1 MMVPRTTRPSEEHTM
16 AMPELA
22 DREDAGIALARYA
35 AGLRFEDLPPEVVS
49 KVKVLILDSFGV
61 AMAGSTAPGID
72 AAIAA
77 VKGWGDAPQSTLYAH
92 GIKLPAPWAATV
104 NGAMATARDF
114 DDTLDDGMLHTQPSV
129 LPAVLAIAE
138 AEGGHSGRDLIT
150 AVAAGAELLC
160 RMGHARRRGQEF
172 LPTGTCAGMAA
183 AAAAARLIQLPFEGV
198 LDACGIAYSQC
209 AANMQPLIEGATIKR
224 FHAGFAARNGIISA
238 TLARH
243 GLTGAHN
250 WLEGVLGYYNLYE
263 GGAYEPENLT
273 TELGERHEL
282 MDLSIKPWPSARD
295 THGIVESALALAEEY
310 DLAVGQISEIEAFLV
325 PNAFSL
331 SGKPWDEADG
341 HPVVEA
347 IASAAYCT
355 AVALIRREVILDDFM
370 EKRISDP
377 EVGALASRVKVNL
390 FPDFDDPVSLAPQS
404 LILKLTDGRVL
415 ERRIDVLKGHPSR
428 PMSDEEIEGKFRHC
442 CSFAA
447 RPVSTERAEAII
459 HAVRNLEELSEIREL
474 GDLMAL

>member
-1 MMVPRTTRPSEEHTM
+1 M
-16 AMPELA
+16 AMSDST

-35 AGLRFEDLPPEVVS
+35 AGLKFEDLPTDAVA
-49 KVKVLILDSFGV
+49 KVKELILDSFGV
-61 AMAGSTAPGID
+61 SLAGSTAPGID

-77 VKGWGDAPQSTLYAH
+77 FKDWGDAPQSTLYGH

-114 DDTLDDGMLHTQPSV
+114 DDTLDDAMLHTQPSG

-138 AEGGHSGRDLIT
+138 AEGGHTGRDLVT

-183 AAAAARLIQLPFEGV
+183 AAAAARLIELPFEGV

-209 AANMQPLIEGATIKR
+209 AANMQPLLEGATIKR
-224 FHAGFAARNGIISA
+224 FHAGFAARNGVISA

-243 GLTGAHN
+243 GITGAHN

-263 GGAYEPENLT
+263 AGAYEPANLV

-282 MDLSIKPWPSARD
+282 LELAIKPWPCARD
-295 THGIVESALALAEEY
+295 THGLVEAALTLAEEH
-310 DLAVGQISEIEAFLV
+310 DLQIGQIADIEAFLV

-331 SGKPWDEADG
+331 SGKPWDDAEG

-347 IASAAYCT
+347 ITSAPYCV
-355 AVALIRREVILDDFM
+355 AVALIRREVVLDDFT
-370 EKRISDP
+370 EERIADP
-377 EVGALASRVKVNL
+377 EVGELARRVKVSL
-390 FPDFDDPVSLAPQS
+390 IPDFDDPVPLAPQG
-404 LILKLTDGRVL
+404 LTIKLKDGRVL
-415 ERRIDVLKGHPSR
+415 ERTIDVLKGHPSR
-428 PMSDEEIEGKFRHC
+428 PMTDGEIAEKFRRC

-447 RPVSTERAEAII
+447 RPVSTDRAEAII
-459 HAVRNLEELSEIREL
+459 HAVRNLDELGEIREL

>member
-1 MMVPRTTRPSEEHTM
+1 M
-16 AMPELA
+16 AMTKSA

-35 AGLRFEDLPPEVVS
+35 AGLTFEDLPPDVVA
-49 KVKVLILDSFGV
+49 KVKELILDSFGV
-61 AMAGSTAPGID
+61 SLAGSTAPGID
-72 AAIAA
+72 SSIAA
-77 VKGWGDAPQSTLYAH
+77 VKAWGDAPQSTLYAH
-92 GIKLPAPWAATV
+92 GLKLPAPWAAMV

-114 DDTLDDGMLHTQPSV
+114 DDTLDDGMLHTQPSG

-138 AEGGHSGRDLIT
+138 AEGGHTGRDLIT

-160 RMGHARRRGQEF
+160 RMGHARKRGQEF

-209 AANMQPLIEGATIKR
+209 AANMQPLLEGATIKR
-224 FHAGFAARNGIISA
+224 FHAGFAARNGVISA

-263 GGAYEPENLT
+263 GGAYEPANLT
-273 TELGERHEL
+273 TDLGVRHEL
-282 MDLSIKPWPSARD
+282 LGLAIKPWPSARD
-295 THGIVESALALAEEY
+295 THGVVEAALTLADEHDFDIE
-310 DLAVGQISEIEAFLV
+310 QISDIEAFLV

-331 SGKPWDEADG
+331 SGKPWDEAEG

-347 IASAAYCT
+347 IASAGYCV
-355 AVALIRREVILDDFM
+355 AVALIRREVVLDDFM
-370 EKRISDP
+370 EERIADP
-377 EVGALASRVKVNL
+377 EVGALARRVKVSL
-390 FPDFDDPVSLAPQS
+390 IPDFDDPVPLAPQG
-404 LILKLTDGRVL
+404 LTIKLKDGRVL
-415 ERRIDVLKGHPSR
+415 ERTIDVLKGHPSR
-428 PMSDEEIEGKFRHC
+428 PMSDDEIAGKFHHC

-447 RPVSTERAEAII
+447 RPVSTERAEAIM
-459 HAVRNLEELSEIREL
+459 HAVRNLEELGEIREL
-474 GDLMAL
+474 GELMAL